1 MKILDRIGSNKDDIL
16 QGITAIADTSILI
29 DVLNQ
34 EHREEVK
41 RFLMKAAEAKAVDK
55 NNIHEVVAIISN
67 LMQAM
72 EIDYSL
78 D

>member
-1 MKILDRIGSNKDDIL
+1 
-16 QGITAIADTSILI
+16 
-29 DVLNQ
+29 
-34 EHREEVK
+34 
-41 RFLMKAAEAKAVDK
+41 MKAAEAKAVDK

>member
-1 MKILDRIGSNKDDIL
+1 MKILDRIGSSKDDIL

-34 EHREEVK
+34 EHREGVK
-41 RFLMKAAEAKAVDK
+41 RFLNKAAEQKAVDK